1 MELPGQ
7 PRAALGNSPAR
18 ASKNRLGCATLV
30 LQITPAD
37 QAARTA
43 ARTEHPSI
51 PSPRPVSCYHW
62 PGPRHGPMLVELPGR
77 PRATAQH
84 EPPGAHSDALHL
96 FCISRL
102 PTKQQARRH
111 GRSIL
116 QLPAHCPP
124 VANTAWAGNTDA
136 GIAARTAS
144 GKSQVQAPRSRP
156 GRAVHLQSTPADH
169 VHTGPGRRAQA
180 QPRQGGGSRSST
192 AGSRRQRTIARR
204 GRRRRNHGLGQSGA
218 TLPTRVADQYLLTI
232 SYHEIPTSPT
242 RCTWP
247 SDCESAKAHRR
258 NGPRRRSKGRRKAHR
273 EFSSTPRKGN

>member
-1 MELPGQ
+1 MERPGR

-62 PGPRHGPMLVELPGR
+62 PGPRHGPMRVELPGR

-124 VANTAWAGNTDA
+124 VANTAWALGREHRRGYSGPDGLGQEPGTSPQEPTRA
-136 GIAARTAS
+136 RGTSAEHASRPRTHGARAARSSATPARRRQPFVHRRQPEAAYHSSARTAPTQS
-144 GKSQVQAPRSRP
+144 WTRTERCYPADQGSRP
-156 GRAVHLQSTPADH
+156 ISADH
-169 VHTGPGRRAQA
+169 IV
-180 QPRQGGGSRSST
+180 PRNPHIPYKMYM
-192 AGSRRQRTIARR
+192 AF
-204 GRRRRNHGLGQSGA
+204 GL
-218 TLPTRVADQYLLTI
+218 
-232 SYHEIPTSPT
+232 
-242 RCTWP
+242 
-247 SDCESAKAHRR
+247 
-258 NGPRRRSKGRRKAHR
+258 
-273 EFSSTPRKGN
+273 

>member
-1 MELPGQ
+1 MERPGR

-51 PSPRPVSCYHW
+51 PSPRPAGCEHCLGREHRRGYSGPDGLGQE
-62 PGPRHGPMLVELPGR
+62 PGTSP
-77 PRATAQH
+77 Q
-84 EPPGAHSDALHL
+84 EP
-96 FCISRL
+96 I
-102 PTKQQARRH
+102 
-111 GRSIL
+111 
-116 QLPAHCPP
+116 
-124 VANTAWAGNTDA
+124 
-136 GIAARTAS
+136 
-144 GKSQVQAPRSRP
+144 
-156 GRAVHLQSTPADH
+156 HLQSTPADH